1 MTNSQIYSATYSNVP
16 VFEFVTPEGPIM
28 RRKLDSWINA
38 THILKIAK
46 FPKAKRTR
54 ILEKDVQTGTHEKV
68 QGGYGKYQ
76 GTYVP
81 LNLGSDI
88 ARNFGVFEI
97 LRPIFEFKYIEGK
110 SETPPP
116 APKHNHASALNIAKR
131 QGIIASANSKQSSAA
146 TGAASSSTT
155 TAASLR
161 KNKTSPNAGV
171 LPGEPA
177 KKRGRPKR
185 VALNAKPNLKHSDT
199 TPIEPGPNIGTFN
212 TNSKVSFTVTA
223 PISLSRQD
231 TEQDAL
237 QIMSSN
243 MNLKHEDLELVESD
257 DDEDDEDDVED
268 DVERH
273 RRRHHHPNLGRNG
286 SNLLNGGNDNDPL
299 RFDSQVGDDL
309 LGSKE
314 LFGTSRDSFERV
326 HHNYNNNNNNNN
338 HPHPHNGNTQNNN
351 NNNNN
356 NNGHHDPYSLSQY
369 HTHTPGISASQ
380 PIANGDQIYGEYFS
394 NLLGYLTDDTK
405 IRSTEIPP
413 NILNPPEPFNK
424 ININQPIDNEGNTLF
439 HWACSLANIQM
450 IQFLKDTFEIS
461 SEIRNNKGETPLM
474 FLVKFVNSYQL
485 KNFPSILQILLESIL
500 LVDNSNKT
508 VLHHITSI
516 ENDKKHKERFT
527 RYYMETLIDKIIEA
541 SDDGESGEETNN
553 NSNNSTNDELP
564 INKKDVIS
572 KFINHQDSDGNTAFH
587 IAAYNLNKKC
597 IKVFI
602 SYHKYIH
609 FGLRNLVSYTVEDY
623 LGAHN
628 YVLKLDSE
636 DNNGEPDDGLNSL
649 SQMDSESVIGGTIS
663 SQSFESQLY
672 YSKLAINLQNSTSN
686 LITEKLTELAYTI
699 DKELSETDQ
708 NILSFFKI
716 LRVLNEEKI
725 LSQKAILS
733 IFKLDYLVDD
743 SRVKEEG
750 DDDDDEEDDDD
761 EDDNKK
767 RHHKHNRQNDN
778 NKKIDNQH
786 EYYIDHKKDQII
798 QDEIQRLVND
808 LSYSYLQ
815 KKEGFDQLLSR
826 FKTVK
831 ERQIFSAIIEEIK
844 DEEKENEQHQGEEEQ
859 DLLQAGIQ
867 LSEEIIKK
875 KQLIDKIAKLESE
888 FSLNQIDKENLS
900 STSTSDISNGI
911 NDSIVKKYALLIS
924 KCSGMNQNDV
934 EKNIDEI
941 EKSLLKSK

>member
-28 RRKLDSWINA
+28 RRKQDSWINA

-81 LNLGSDI
+81 LDLGSEI
-88 ARNFGVFEI
+88 AKNFGVFEI
-97 LRPIFEFKYIEGK
+97 LKPIFEFKYIEGK

-131 QGIIASANSKQSSAA
+131 QANP
-146 TGAASSSTT
+146 SSSNSSKSSTSTT
-155 TAASLR
+155 VKRTRNA
-161 KNKTSPNAGV
+161 TPNVTV

-185 VALNAKPNLKHSDT
+185 VSLSSKPSLKHSDT
-199 TPIEPGPNIGTFN
+199 TPIEPGPNVGTFN
-212 TNSKVSFTVTA
+212 TNSKVSFTVPA
-223 PISLSRQD
+223 PASLSRQD

-257 DDEDDEDDVED
+257 DDDEDEDDEDAQHGLH
-268 DVERH
+268 H
-273 RRRHHHPNLGRNG
+273 RRNG
-286 SNLLNGGNDNDPL
+286 LLNGDNEPL
-299 RFDSQVGDDL
+299 RIDSQMGDDL

-326 HHNYNNNNNNNN
+326 HHNYNNNHN
-338 HPHPHNGNTQNNN
+338 NGNHNSRI
-351 NNNNN
+351 
-356 NNGHHDPYSLSQY
+356 NGHQDSYNFSQY

-380 PIANGDQIYGEYFS
+380 QPVNTYDSVYIEYFS
-394 NLLGYLTDDTK
+394 ELLSYFTDDSK
-405 IRSTEIPP
+405 IRSNVIP
-413 NILNPPEPFNK
+413 NKILNPPTPYSK

-439 HWACSLANIQM
+439 HWACSMANIQM
-450 IQFLKDTFEIS
+450 IEFLKGTFGIS
-461 SEIRNNKGETPLM
+461 SEIRNRQGETPLM

-508 VLHHITSI
+508 VLHHICSI
-516 ENDKKHKERFT
+516 ENDKKHKERFA
-527 RYYMETLIDKIIEA
+527 RYYMESLFDKIIEA
-541 SDDGESGEETNN
+541 SDDGEGED
-553 NSNNSTNDELP
+553 NSNDNIAID
-564 INKKDVIS
+564 KKDVIS

-602 SYHKYIH
+602 SYHKYID
-609 FGLRNLVSYTVEDY
+609 FSLKNLVSYTVEDY
-623 LGAHN
+623 LAAHN
-628 YVLKLDSE
+628 YVLKLDVEENE
-636 DNNGEPDDGLNSL
+636 DEQGNLQVDNDDL
-649 SQMDSESVIGGTIS
+649 GGAIS

-672 YSKLAINLQNSTSN
+672 YSKMAISLQNTTSN
-686 LITEKLTELAYTI
+686 IITEKLTELAYTI
-699 DKELSETDQ
+699 DKELNETDQ
-708 NILSFFKI
+708 SILSLFKV
-716 LRVLNEEKI
+716 LKTLNEEK
-725 LSQKAILS
+725 LESQKVILS
-733 IFKLDYLVDD
+733 IFKLDYLLDED
-743 SRVKEEG
+743 ESRV
-750 DDDDDEEDDDD
+750 
-761 EDDNKK
+761 DNS
-767 RHHKHNRQNDN
+767 Q
-778 NKKIDNQH
+778 
-786 EYYIDHKKDQII
+786 EFSIDHKKDQII
-798 QDEIQRLVND
+798 QDEIHRLVND

-815 KKEGFDQLLSR
+815 KRESFEKLL
-826 FKTVK
+826 KIY
-831 ERQIFSAIIEEIK
+831 QQNIFNTA
-844 DEEKENEQHQGEEEQ
+844 
-859 DLLQAGIQ
+859 LA

-875 KQLIDKIAKLESE
+875 KDLIDKISQLEAD
-888 FSLNQIDKENLS
+888 FPLNQTDKENN
-900 STSTSDISNGI
+900 TSTDSSI
-911 NDSIVKKYALLIS
+911 NSIDNSLVKKYALLIS
-924 KCSGMNQNDV
+924 KCAGLNQSDV

-941 EKSLLKSK
+941 EKSLMKSK